1 MKFYEDFG
9 AFKLFMLDLG
19 LLGAMSDVQAKDV
32 LIENSIF
39 SEYKG
44 AFTEQYAAQQMI
56 SKGEKPY
63 YYSKENSTLELD
75 FLLQKSELYPIE
87 VKAEENVKSKSLK
100 QVVDHNE
107 GMTGWR
113 FSMSGYMEQGWMVNI
128 PLYFV
133 EEWVASH

>member
-1 MKFYEDFG
+1 M
-9 AFKLFMLDLG
+9 FMLDLG
-19 LLGAMSDVQAKDV
+19 LLGAMSDVQAKDI

-56 SKGEKPY
+56 STGEKLY
-63 YYSKENSTLELD
+63 YYSKENSTLEID

-87 VKAEENVKSKSLK
+87 VKAEENVRAKSLR
-100 QVVDHNE
+100 QVVDHNP

-113 FSMSGYMEQGWMVNI
+113 FSMSGYVDQEWMVNI

-133 EEWVASH
+133 EEWVSSH

>member
-1 MKFYEDFG
+1 
-9 AFKLFMLDLG
+9 MLDLG
-19 LLGAMSDVQAKDV
+19 LLGAMSDVQAKDI

-44 AFTEQYAAQQMI
+44 AFTEQYVAQQMI
-56 SKGEKPY
+56 SAGEKPY

-75 FLLQKSELYPIE
+75 FLLQKSQLYPIE
-87 VKAEENVKSKSLK
+87 VKAEENVRAKSLR
-100 QVVDHNE
+100 QVVEQNP
-107 GMTGWR
+107 GITGWR

-133 EEWVASH
+133 EEWISSH